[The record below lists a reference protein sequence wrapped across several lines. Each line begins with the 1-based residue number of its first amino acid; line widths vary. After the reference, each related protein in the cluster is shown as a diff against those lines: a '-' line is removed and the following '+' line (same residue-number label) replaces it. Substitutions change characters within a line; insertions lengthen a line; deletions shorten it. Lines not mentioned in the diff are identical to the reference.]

1 MRQIHSAQRQLAE
14 CPENDGHTITLANLI
29 IITDSLSKQG
39 SWEVITKP
47 DFTVPLKFLQ
57 R

>member
-29 IITDSLSKQG
+29 IITDSEQAGLLGGNHKA
-39 SWEVITKP
+39 
-47 DFTVPLKFLQ
+47 
-57 R
+57 

>member
-1 MRQIHSAQRQLAE
+1 MGQIYSAQRQLAE
-14 CPENDGHTITLANLI
+14 CPENDEHTIILANLI
-29 IITDSLSKQG
+29 ITDSMSKQG

>member
-1 MRQIHSAQRQLAE
+1 MRQILSAQRQLAE